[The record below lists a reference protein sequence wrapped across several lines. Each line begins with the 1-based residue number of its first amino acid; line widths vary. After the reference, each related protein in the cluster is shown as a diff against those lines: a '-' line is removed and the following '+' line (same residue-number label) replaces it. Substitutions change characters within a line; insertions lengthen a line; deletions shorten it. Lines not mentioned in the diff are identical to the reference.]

1 MNEKKPNDTSHP
13 QIEISKDGESQEK
26 TKCFGLRTGEVEK
39 ENKADDLFSLLKKAN
54 SERAEYD
61 SWKCKF
67 CTNSFSKWVGLMV
80 HARKVH
86 EKNPIKWE
94 QNITSNSPNIELP
107 KADESKNSKKCGSQN
122 KVFMEDAQN
131 ERNIDIR
138 SVKQKENWEKTDF
151 GAWKCKFC
159 NNIFYKWTGLLAH
172 MQAHLRRKSH
182 S

>member
-159 NNIFYKWTGLLAH
+159 NNIFYKRSGLMAH
-172 MQAHLRRKSH
+172 MQAHVRRKPH